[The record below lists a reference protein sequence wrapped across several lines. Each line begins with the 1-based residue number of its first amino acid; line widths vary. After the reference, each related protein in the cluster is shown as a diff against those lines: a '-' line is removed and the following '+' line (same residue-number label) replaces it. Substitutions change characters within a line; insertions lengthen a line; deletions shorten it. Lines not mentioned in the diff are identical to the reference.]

1 MILRIVLGLILI
13 VIYGLVFTGAV
24 DWFAGFNQAQKLIF
38 SGKSIALVKAGT
50 GIIFI
55 YLIAISSIYGILF
68 TKERYKLFIG
78 ICLAGLLFLTLLA
91 FE

>member
-1 MILRIVLGLILI
+1 MILRIVLGLILT
-13 VIYGLVFTGAV
+13 VIYGLVFTGTV

-38 SGKSIALVKAGT
+38 LGKSITLAKAGT

-55 YLIAISSIYGILF
+55 YVMAIASIYCILF
-68 TKERYKLFIG
+68 TKERYKLVIG
-78 ICLAGLLFLTLLA
+78 ICLAGLLSLILLA